1 MNSDFFPFTI
11 HAFPTIHAFKG
22 INMQHKRSEKVAET
36 IHEIICSIL
45 SRGLNDPRIGF
56 VTITG
61 VEVTDDLSLARIF
74 FTVIGDDKVKK
85 DTEAGLNSAKG
96 FIRRDIGKKLTIRH
110 TPELV
115 FKYDKS
121 LDYGS
126 RIESLLKEIHAEHDG
141 NNSTDN

>member
-1 MNSDFFPFTI
+1 
-11 HAFPTIHAFKG
+11 
-22 INMQHKRSEKVAET
+22 MQHKRSDKVAET

-74 FTVIGDDKVKK
+74 FTVIGEEKAKK

-96 FIRRDIGKKLTIRH
+96 YIRREIGKHLTIRH

-115 FKYDKS
+115 FKYDNS
-121 LDYGS
+121 LDYGR
-126 RIESLLKEIHAEHDG
+126 RIESLIKEIHNEHDG
-141 NNSTDN
+141 NNSEDH

>member
-1 MNSDFFPFTI
+1 MKEFFIP
-11 HAFPTIHAFKG
+11 HHSAFASEVP
-22 INMQHKRSEKVAET
+22 MQHKRSDKVAET

-61 VEVTDDLSLARIF
+61 VEVTDDLSLARIY
-74 FTVIGDDKVKK
+74 FTVIGDESVKK
-85 DTEAGLNSAKG
+85 ETEAGLNSAKG

-110 TPELV
+110 APELV

-126 RIESLLKEIHAEHDG
+126 RIESLLKEIHTEHDG
-141 NNSTDN
+141 NSSTDH

>member
-1 MNSDFFPFTI
+1 
-11 HAFPTIHAFKG
+11 
-22 INMQHKRSEKVAET
+22 MQHKRSDKVAET

-61 VEVTDDLSLARIF
+61 VEVTDDLSLARIY
-74 FTVIGDDKVKK
+74 FTVIGDETVKK

-126 RIESLLKEIHAEHDG
+126 RIESLLKEIHTEHDG
-141 NNSTDN
+141 NNSEDH